1 MPALEL
7 VTAERII
14 NTLVKNEIADTY
26 LLVDFVHGGEVVHI
40 FEVNVDLHDLL
51 PGRASSLQHVTQ
63 ISNALRLDACQDI
76 LFSWKT
82 LNIINHNNRVLLNS
96 SCN

>member
-51 PGRASSLQHVTQ
+51 PGRASSLQNVTQ
-63 ISNALRLDACQDI
+63 VSNALRLDAC
-76 LFSWKT
+76 
-82 LNIINHNNRVLLNS
+82 
-96 SCN
+96 